1 MRSTNRNRG
10 ALRGRART
18 PQMFTVVTV
27 VFLVFMFAFFQT
39 SFFNASKIEKDR
51 PDNIITDPTPIQNNY
66 GVVPNDVPL
75 APKVPEIQET
85 QEPQE
90 PQEPQETLE
99 NQETQE
105 TQEAPEPPQEPLEE
119 IPQEIPQDISKK
131 IKSRINYSDLKEL
144 KSIPGFESYTT
155 SAKPTPELED
165 EKLGKLS
172 TVKPNPLTGLTFTHV
187 YSPFVGQKVA
197 EATLV
202 AASMNAAIAYAA
214 ERGINV
220 EVVAVVLD
228 SDFGSDELVLAE
240 NAKVVTVEKV
250 FSDVYPN
257 PQKGNVPF
265 VSDIISAAHKVAGGS
280 HTILTNPD
288 IILEE
293 SFYLDV
299 IELLERR
306 PQDWQSITINRRTIP
321 IDAIYGAEIQMETV
335 TQGNKKVTKIPDE
348 FYKRLGEEN
357 TEEILKKI
365 NSLDGEDHP
374 GHDCFVFPTEWSGRL
389 SQAMEGFVVGSPVW
403 GCWFRFLVC
412 ERRGG
417 IEASVNVSEFKES
430 LTRSHL
436 APCTYTK
443 YKVTRHLG
451 NDKGWKKVSLP
462 WVWNAMWLYIDVTRG
477 FSGTDAYATEAISS
491 CSSKKPCSA
500 ASVNKMKG
508 SYDYQSFVTIYNRS
522 CELYKKVKMKNK

>member
-1 MRSTNRNRG
+1 
-10 ALRGRART
+10 
-18 PQMFTVVTV
+18 MFTVITV
-27 VFLVFMFAFFQT
+27 IFLVFMFTFFQT
-39 SFFNASKIEKDR
+39 TFFEPSKIEKDR
-51 PDNIITDPTPIQNNY
+51 ADNIITSPVPVQNND
-66 GVVPNDVPL
+66 GALRNDIPL
-75 APKVPEIQET
+75 APETPETNEVHET
-85 QEPQE
+85 TEVQEPQE
-90 PQEPQETLE
+90 AQETVE
-99 NQETQE
+99 DQETQKGFGQPE
-105 TQEAPEPPQEPLEE
+105 TLEPPQEVPQETPDPPKEL
-119 IPQEIPQDISKK
+119 PQEIPQEMVQEVQKK
-131 IKSRINYSDLKEL
+131 IKAQTNYSNLKEL

-155 SAKPTPELED
+155 SPKPTPALED
-165 EKLGKLS
+165 EVLEKMS

-187 YSPFVGQKVA
+187 YSPFVGQRVA

-202 AASMNAAIAYAA
+202 AASMNAAVAYAA

-220 EVVAVVLD
+220 EIIAVVLD
-228 SDFGSDELVLAE
+228 SDFGSDKLVLAD
-240 NAKVVTVEKV
+240 NAKVVTVERV
-250 FSDVYPN
+250 FSDAYPN
-257 PQKGNVPF
+257 PPKGNVPF
-265 VSDIISAAHKVAGGS
+265 VGDIISAAHSVAGGS

-288 IILEE
+288 IILDE

-299 IELLERR
+299 IKLLERR

-321 IDAIYGAEIQMETV
+321 VEAIYGSEIKMETV
-335 TQGNKKVTKIPDE
+335 TQGNKKVTKVPEE
-348 FYKRLGEEN
+348 FYRRLSEEN
-357 TEEILKKI
+357 TGDILKKI

-374 GHDCFVFPTEWSGRL
+374 GHDCFVFPTEWSERL

-417 IEASVNVSEFKES
+417 IEPSVNVSEFKES

-436 APCTYTK
+436 SPCTYTK

-451 NDKGWKKVSLP
+451 NDKGWRKVSLP

-500 ASVNKMKG
+500 ASIKRMTG
-508 SYDYQSFVTIYNRS
+508 SYDYKSFSSIYNRS